1 MTIGEKIRYLR
12 VRTGITQGKL
22 AEKTGIHP
30 VSIRKYETNK
40 MQPQQPQIE
49 RIAEALNISS
59 TALLGVDHTNMRLE
73 TYGDLMGVIMVL
85 YNSKIIVFEGDRDES
100 NLLKPKTL
108 QIKIN
113 PLLQWV
119 LEVNV
124 KKEKVSLADISFMI
138 TKEHILTDLLKWK
151 KIHNNLFKYEDTSTL
166 TKEEKAILADL
177 IEAKEAIEI
186 ELQRSAIMLDS
197 SDGIRVKMPTD
208 FA

>member
-49 RIAEALNISS
+49 RIAEALNISA

-85 YNSKIIVFEGDRDES
+85 YNSKIIVFEGDRDEF
-100 NLLKPKTL
+100 NLLKPETL

-124 KKEKVSLADISFMI
+124 KKEKISLADISFMV
-138 TKEHILTDLLKWK
+138 TKEHILTDLLKWE

-166 TKEEKAILADL
+166 TKEEKVILADL

-186 ELQRSAIMLDS
+186 ELQRSAIMLDC
-197 SDGIRVKMPTD
+197 SDGIRVKMPTN